1 MKLRTIVCLLLI
13 TATISCKTNNGS
25 SGKLT
30 YIFNSYKKIGTKEYL
45 DVRVFGSQ
53 QNGNLL
59 ILVEDWHKLEEI
71 RRTKGM
77 GYRGSE
83 LNGLE
88 VKLVSDPI
96 AKYSYK
102 NLKSIID

>member
-1 MKLRTIVCLLLI
+1 
-13 TATISCKTNNGS
+13 
-25 SGKLT
+25 
-30 YIFNSYKKIGTKEYL
+30 
-45 DVRVFGSQ
+45 
-53 QNGNLL
+53 
-59 ILVEDWHKLEEI
+59 LEEI